1 METLFCTPTVSV
13 VKNYCD
19 IPINTP
25 LIDSTTI
32 RIPLSECEVI
42 SDQLVSLTATIIQAT
57 GEVIN
62 ENSPPVPIIIRID
75 GVKFKFSVE
84 HIPIYNKQTRQ
95 KIQTPFIS
103 FLLTTKILRHRYF
116 EGINIENL
124 EYFYNEFM
132 SYNLIK
138 CSFETFKNAQPSDTD
153 ICINRYVKSKN
164 CFIDI
169 INDLYIATGTKQQYV
184 RPPIAGTDGI
194 GLVFMKRKTSKPT
207 LPFIKLYHKEIELQT
222 KSFDFYK
229 KYLSPHY
236 DKKIKNLTRI
246 EATIKNAKHKYRLIK
261 YNVLPEY
268 NTLKDL
274 VQISKRDLKK
284 FIIFS
289 IDSYISKRIRRKAP
303 NLAPKDH
310 LIFELMQ
317 NCLINGADFESILLV
332 LNSYKGTTP
341 QNTANSRYKMRK
353 LLTELF
359 DLLIHKDLKIQTK
372 INNNNHVLEYLRYL
386 GLKV

>member
-1 METLFCTPTVSV
+1 MEILFSPAPVSEI
-13 VKNYCD
+13 KNYCD

-32 RIPLSECEVI
+32 RIPLAECEVM

-62 ENSPPVPIIIRID
+62 ENSPPVPIVIRID
-75 GVKFKFSVE
+75 GVKFIFTVE
-84 HIPIYNKQTRQ
+84 HIPVFDKKTNSRIS
-95 KIQTPFIS
+95 TPFIS

-116 EGINIENL
+116 EGININNL
-124 EYFYNEFM
+124 EYFYNVFM

-153 ICINRYVKSKN
+153 ICINRYAKSKK

-169 INDLYIATGTKQQYV
+169 INQLYIASGTKQQYI
-184 RPPIAGTDGI
+184 RPPINGVDGI
-194 GLVFMKRKTSKPT
+194 GLVFMNRRSAKPS
-207 LPFIKLYHKEIELQT
+207 LPFMKLYHKEIELTT
-222 KSFDFYK
+222 KSVEFYK
-229 KYLSPHY
+229 QYLSPFY
-236 DKKIKNLTRI
+236 DRKIINLTRI

-261 YNVLPEY
+261 YGILPDY
-268 NTLKDL
+268 KTLEDL
-274 VQISKRDLKK
+274 VKISKINLKK

-289 IDSYISKRIRRKAP
+289 VESYITKKIRSKAP
-303 NLAPKDH
+303 NLPPKDH

-317 NCLINGADFESILLV
+317 NCLINGADFKSILLV

-341 QNTANSRYKMRK
+341 QNTANSRYKMKK

-359 DLLIHKDLKIQTK
+359 DLLIHKDIKIQTK
-372 INNNNHVLEYLRYL
+372 ANNNNHVLEYLRYL
-386 GLKV
+386 GLEV